1 MKKLL
6 MLGGSHAE
14 IPMIQ
19 AARKL
24 GYYVITT
31 GNQADGLG
39 HPFGDAYINCDFSN
53 KEAITELAR
62 EQKVDA
68 ICSGC
73 NDFAYL
79 SAAYA
84 CEKLELPG
92 HDDYETA
99 LRIHHKDKYRALA
112 DELGIVTPK
121 AYKCSGSAKL
131 SEACE
136 RLSFPVIVKP
146 VDLTGGKGMQ
156 RCENKEQ
163 VKEAYEIAMKATR
176 EHYVV
181 VEEFI
186 TGTNHGFSAYIQN
199 QKVTFFFADNEQY
212 YHNPYLVSGASTP
225 SYAPQEA
232 MKQLCGDCEK
242 IAGKLQ
248 LKDGILHIQFILKE
262 NKTPVI
268 IEVCRRAPGDLY
280 IHLVEMAKGV
290 DYPQYIVGGEA
301 GMSLPAPCPKEKKG
315 YFVRHCVMADGEGT
329 IETVQIADE
338 IAPYVKE
345 QMLWYKKGDVVED
358 MLKYKAGI
366 VFLHFPTE
374 KEYRCYLD
382 KLPKLIKI
390 KLQDLDKRDGII
402 KETGN

>member
-1 MKKLL
+1 MKKML

-156 RCENKEQ
+156 RCENKEL
-163 VKEAYEIAMKATR
+163 VEEAYEIDFNRIIHGTEDTVTKKNNYALVVKTDGYWYLVTR
-176 EHYVV
+176 EL
-181 VEEFI
+181 
-186 TGTNHGFSAYIQN
+186 S
-199 QKVTFFFADNEQY
+199 
-212 YHNPYLVSGASTP
+212 
-225 SYAPQEA
+225 
-232 MKQLCGDCEK
+232 
-242 IAGKLQ
+242 
-248 LKDGILHIQFILKE
+248 
-262 NKTPVI
+262 
-268 IEVCRRAPGDLY
+268 
-280 IHLVEMAKGV
+280 
-290 DYPQYIVGGEA
+290 
-301 GMSLPAPCPKEKKG
+301 
-315 YFVRHCVMADGEGT
+315 
-329 IETVQIADE
+329 
-338 IAPYVKE
+338 
-345 QMLWYKKGDVVED
+345 
-358 MLKYKAGI
+358 
-366 VFLHFPTE
+366 
-374 KEYRCYLD
+374 
-382 KLPKLIKI
+382 
-390 KLQDLDKRDGII
+390 
-402 KETGN
+402 

>member
-1 MKKLL
+1 MKKML

-19 AARKL
+19 AAHKL

-39 HPFGDAYINCDFSN
+39 HPFGDEYINCDFSH
-53 KEAITELAR
+53 KEAVTELAR
-62 EQKVDA
+62 EQKVEA

-84 CEKLELPG
+84 CEKLGLPG

-99 LRIHHKDKYRALA
+99 LHIHHKDKYRSLA
-112 DELGIVTPK
+112 DELGIATPK
-121 AYKCSGSAKL
+121 AYKCSSPEEL
-131 SEACE
+131 IRSCE
-136 RLSFPVIVKP
+136 GLSFPVIVKP
-146 VDLTGGKGMQ
+146 VDLTGGKGMR
-156 RCENKEQ
+156 RCENAEQ
-163 VKEAYEIAMKATR
+163 VKEAFEAAMKATR
-176 EHYVV
+176 ECYVV

-186 TGTNHGFSAYIQN
+186 TGTNHGFSAYIQDK
-199 QKVTFFFADNEQY
+199 KVTFFFADNEQY

-225 SYAPQEA
+225 SDAPEQA
-232 MKQLCGDCEK
+232 MKQLCEDCEK

-262 NKTPVI
+262 DKTPII

-280 IHLVEMAKGV
+280 IHLVELAKGI
-290 DYPQYIVGGEA
+290 DYPRYIVGGEA
-301 GMSLPAPCPKEKKG
+301 GMKLPQPCPSGQEG
-315 YFVRHCVMADGEGT
+315 YFVRHCIMADKEGV
-329 IETVQIADE
+329 IEEVQIDDE
-338 IAPYVKE
+338 IAPYIKE
-345 QMLWYKKGDVVED
+345 QVLWYKKGHMIED

-366 VFLHFPTE
+366 VFLYFPTE
-374 KEYRCYLD
+374 KEYRRYLER
-382 KLPKLIKI
+382 LPELIKI
-390 KLQDLDKRDGII
+390 KLLDTD
-402 KETGN
+402 ESVAN